1 MRSCE
6 TAAAVDE
13 QAPAGAGGER
23 IGFPAVS
30 SSWTAARSSAE
41 WNVFVRGRPAGT
53 RRAAPGA
60 GARQST
66 LTDVFDWRMVA
77 AGQAAS
83 RVGVTGRM
91 APPGEASA
99 HGEQVLQRSAAAV
112 TGIPVV
118 AWSSGC
124 AVGYPERKGRDDRWD
139 DEKARLDGCA
149 AGRAVPGLRGNGLT
163 MGGRV
168 GRSSLPLSALSEV
181 SIPCGGQL
189 VRSWCE
195 PTRN

>member
-1 MRSCE
+1 
-6 TAAAVDE
+6 
-13 QAPAGAGGER
+13 
-23 IGFPAVS
+23 
-30 SSWTAARSSAE
+30 
-41 WNVFVRGRPAGT
+41 
-53 RRAAPGA
+53 
-60 GARQST
+60 
-66 LTDVFDWRMVA
+66 MVA